1 MRWRKGRPYS
11 LKNLWLMANEQLQS
25 DHDLL
30 IRLDTKMDMLTQE
43 TKQTHR
49 SIFDRLTD
57 VERDKLDFSEFKLFL
72 ERFDEERKKSDG
84 RISRDDF
91 DKFLARYNLDQK
103 RIDFVERLV
112 YIAMG
117 AVGLFQLFG
126 VPLIL
131 KFIL

>member
-1 MRWRKGRPYS
+1 
-11 LKNLWLMANEQLQS
+11 MANEQSQS

-30 IRLDTKMDMLTQE
+30 IRLDAKMDMLTQE

-72 ERFDEERKKSDG
+72 ERFDEERKKNDS
-84 RISRDDF
+84 RVSRDDF
-91 DKFLARYNLDQK
+91 DKFLARYDLDRK

-117 AVGLFQLFG
+117 AVGLFQVVG
-126 VPLIL
+126 IPLVL
-131 KFIL
+131 KFIV